1 MLALELAEVELDF
14 TELLRAATLFALECL
29 VEECFAVECFA
40 VDFFPVAAFAGA
52 LTTGS
57 LDELAAEFALNC
69 GAAKAAASDVVTR
82 IFPKRFIIRFK
93 PRTSLNCFC
102 LAKLSFARL
111 QRCQPVIVHSLSQ
124 SSARHIIND
133 LYKASSSH
141 LIRDHTSLAE

>member
-93 PRTSLNCFC
+93 PRTSLNCFR

-111 QRCQPVIVHSLSQ
+111 FQRCQPVIVHS
-124 SSARHIIND
+124 
-133 LYKASSSH
+133 
-141 LIRDHTSLAE
+141 